1 MKKIAL
7 VLGLTLS
14 LATLFTGCIT
24 NENLSK
30 DFSSGRIGC
39 PTEEITIINEKASTF
54 GGSHTWVAECRG
66 RYYICSYQQTMG
78 TSCTEDKNY
87 RK

>member
-1 MKKIAL
+1 MKKMNIL
-7 VLGLTLS
+7 VLVSTL
-14 LATLFTGCIT
+14 LFTGCMT

-78 TSCTEDKNY
+78 TVCKEDINY
-87 RK
+87 KK